1 MKRSE
6 VEKLIRD
13 VITAEEGRAISYR
26 VVIDHILPEKI
37 LDALLEVGMLPPI
50 NNDNYLE
57 NSEDDEYVINHTKGR
72 LYKWEN
78 E

>member
-50 NNDNYLE
+50 IYSNGVNHFEECTRDHLIDCE
-57 NSEDDEYVINHTKGR
+57 WEDE
-72 LYKWEN
+72 
-78 E
+78 